1 MEARDD
7 ISECESEESE
17 QETENSEYETRED
30 QEQGTTDKEEY
41 LTDQENNKR
50 KKKPAE
56 VSPKKK
62 QQYEQNFRSSWKSEH
77 SWLDSSKKGKSMRIC
92 FINCDII
99 ICDI

>member
-1 MEARDD
+1 MESYPYPFLFVFVISCLVGVSYCMNVLIVKTVKLLFLLTTMEARDD

-50 KKKPAE
+50 KKNLQK
-56 VSPKKK
+56 
-62 QQYEQNFRSSWKSEH
+62 
-77 SWLDSSKKGKSMRIC
+77 
-92 FINCDII
+92 
-99 ICDI
+99 